1 MSGKCTSAV
10 LIIAILGSFLTMI
23 FSAIASQ
30 STPVTG
36 GTVTIYFFWG
46 EGCPHCAEAKP
57 FLQRLASR
65 HPELQIRSYEVFNNK
80 ENLDL
85 FSRMAKSVGEEAKGV
100 PAFFIGDAMFTG
112 FSDEIARDLR
122 EKVTF
127 CIYHGCKDPFKKAGP
142 PVPRQPAMVKIPFL
156 GGVSPTSFSLP
167 LLTVVIAGLD
177 SFNPCAF
184 FVLFFLL
191 SLLIHTHSRKKM
203 VVVGW
208 TFVFFSGLVYFLFM
222 AAWLNIFLVIG
233 NLSAVTLIAGAIALF
248 ISIINIKDF
257 FLFHKGL
264 SLVIPEKA
272 KPNLFERMRNLLKAS
287 SSFALL
293 AGTAVLALMANSYE
307 IICTAGFPMVFT
319 RMLTLHPLSRA
330 EYYTYLAF
338 YNIIYII
345 PLAVIV
351 SIAVVTLG
359 SRKLTVWQGRVL
371 KLVSG
376 LMMLC
381 LALVLLINAAL
392 LNNALI
398 SAALLAFAVLASAT
412 IVYLTKRIHPGIEKL

>member
-1 MSGKCTSAV
+1 MSGKFIPAVMIMAV
-10 LIIAILGSFLTMI
+10 LMSLLAAISANASESMAVTDGAVTM
-23 FSAIASQ
+23 
-30 STPVTG
+30 
-36 GTVTIYFFWG
+36 YFFWG

-57 FLQRLASR
+57 FLAELSSR
-65 HPELQIRSYEVFNNK
+65 HPELKIKSYEVFKNEK
-80 ENLDL
+80 NLDL
-85 FSRMAKSVGEEAKGV
+85 FSRMANSLGMEAKGV
-100 PAFFIGDAMFTG
+100 PAFFIGDVMFLG
-112 FSDEIARDLR
+112 FSDDVARDIR
-122 EKVTF
+122 ERVNY
-127 CIYHGCKDPFKKAGP
+127 CITHGCKDPFRKTG
-142 PVPRQPAMVKIPFL
+142 QPAPQQPGTFTLPFL
-156 GGVSPTSFSLP
+156 GKVSPASFSLP
-167 LLTVVIAGLD
+167 VLTVVIAGLD

-203 VVVGW
+203 AAIGG
-208 TFVFFSGLVYFLFM
+208 TFVLFSGLIYFLFM

-233 NLSAVTLIAGAIALF
+233 NLSAVTVIAGIVALF

-257 FLFHKGL
+257 FFFHKGL

-287 SSFALL
+287 SPFALL
-293 AGTAVLALMANSYE
+293 AGTAVLAVAANSYE

-330 EYYTYLAF
+330 GYYTYLAF
-338 YNIIYII
+338 YNIIYVI

-351 SIAVVTLG
+351 TVAVVTLG
-359 SRKLTVWQGRVL
+359 SRKLTVWQGRIL

-381 LALVLLINAAL
+381 LALVLLINPAL
-392 LNNALI
+392 LNNALL
-398 SAALLAFAVLASAT
+398 SAALLAVAVLTSAI
-412 IVYLTKRIHPGIEKL
+412 IVQATKRIYPGIEKL

>member
-1 MSGKCTSAV
+1 MSGKLISAV
-10 LIIAILGSFLTMI
+10 LIIAIIWTCLTMI
-23 FSAIASQ
+23 AAIASQ
-30 STPVTG
+30 STSVSG
-36 GTVTIYFFWG
+36 NTVTVYYFWG

-57 FLQRLASR
+57 FLERLSSG
-65 HPELQIRSYEVFNNK
+65 HPELEIRSYEIFKNK

-85 FSRMAKSVGEEAKGV
+85 FSRMSKSLGMEAKGV

-112 FSDEIARDLR
+112 FSDEIARDIR
-122 EKVTF
+122 ERVAF
-127 CIYHGCKDPFKKAGP
+127 CLTHGCKDPFTTTGP
-142 PVPRQPAMVKIPFL
+142 AVPQQPGTVTLPFL
-156 GGVSPTSFSLP
+156 GEVSPTSFSLP
-167 LLTVVIAGLD
+167 VLTVVIAGLD

-203 VVVGW
+203 ALIGG

-222 AAWLNIFLVIG
+222 AAWLNIFLVVG
-233 NLSAVTLIAGAIALF
+233 NLSAVTVIAGAIALF
-248 ISIINIKDF
+248 IAILNIKDF
-257 FLFHKGL
+257 FFFHKGL
-264 SLVIPEKA
+264 SLLIPEKA
-272 KPNLFERMRNLLKAS
+272 KPTLFARVRNLLKAS
-287 SSFALL
+287 SPFALL
-293 AGTAVLALMANSYE
+293 SGTAVLAVVANSYE

-319 RMLTLHPLSRA
+319 RMLTLHPLSR
-330 EYYTYLAF
+330 EEHYTYLAF
-338 YNIIYII
+338 YNIIYVI

-351 SIAVVTLG
+351 TIAVITLG

-381 LALVLLINAAL
+381 LALVLLINPAL

-398 SAALLAFAVLASAT
+398 SAALLALAVLASAM
-412 IVYLTKRIHPGIEKL
+412 IVHVTKRIRPGIEKL

>member
-1 MSGKCTSAV
+1 MIAAV
-10 LIIAILGSFLTMI
+10 
-23 FSAIASQ
+23 ASQ
-30 STPVTG
+30 NTSVTG
-36 GTVTIYFFWG
+36 GTVTMYFFWG

-57 FLQRLASR
+57 FLQKLAAR
-65 HPELQIRSYEVFNNK
+65 HPELRIRSYEVFRNE
-80 ENLDL
+80 ENLAL

-100 PAFFIGDAMFTG
+100 PTFFIGDAMFTG
-112 FSDEIARDLR
+112 FSDEIARDIR
-122 EKVTF
+122 KKVNF
-127 CIYHGCKDPFKKAGP
+127 CTIHGCKNPFAKTGP
-142 PVPRQPAMVKIPFL
+142 PVQQQSGTFTIPFL
-156 GGVSPTSFSLP
+156 GEFKPTSFSLP
-167 LLTVVIAGLD
+167 VLTVVIAGLD

-203 VVVGW
+203 AVIGG
-208 TFVFFSGLVYFLFM
+208 TFVLFSGLVYFFFM

-233 NLSAVTLIAGAIALF
+233 NLSVVTVIAGMIALF

-272 KPNLFERMRNLLKAS
+272 KPNLLERMRNLLKAS
-287 SSFALL
+287 SPFAML
-293 AGTAVLALMANSYE
+293 AGTIILAVVANSYE

-338 YNIIYII
+338 YNIIYVI

-351 SIAVVTLG
+351 IIAVATLG
-359 SRKLTVWQGRVL
+359 SRKLTVWQGRIM

-381 LALVLLINAAL
+381 LSLILLINPTL

-398 SAALLAFAVLASAT
+398 SAALLVFAVLASAT
-412 IVYLTKRIHPGIEKL
+412 IVRVTKKMHPGIEKL